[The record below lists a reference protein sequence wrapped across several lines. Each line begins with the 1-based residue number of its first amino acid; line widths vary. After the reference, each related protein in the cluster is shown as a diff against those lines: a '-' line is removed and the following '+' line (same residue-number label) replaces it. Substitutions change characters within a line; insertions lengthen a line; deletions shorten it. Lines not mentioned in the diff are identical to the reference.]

1 MLNYRSQEME
11 GVIAPTDS
19 RFRNDQRFFEEG
31 NVDAADK
38 EKIRLEVKQRTSR
51 KQREDDNIQF

>member
-51 KQREDDNIQF
+51 K